1 MTAGQTVLPFLSREN
16 PGFFASVALVCVE
29 NMWQEIGIALCLV
42 LVFEGVLP
50 FLSPKRWRESV
61 VLLSG
66 LPDQQLRLIG
76 LASMLL
82 GTAALYWLH

>member
-1 MTAGQTVLPFLSREN
+1 MLPFLSREN
-16 PGFFASVALVCVE
+16 PGFFASVALVSVE
-29 NMWQEIGIALCLV
+29 SMWQEISIALCLV
-42 LVFEGVLP
+42 LVLEGVLP
-50 FLSPKRWRESV
+50 FLSPQRWRESV

-66 LPDQQLRLIG
+66 LPDRHLRLVG